1 MVRSMIQ
8 DSTFGSAVLLS
19 YGFLLFM
26 LNVVIYRLIAL

>member
-8 DSTFGSAVLLS
+8 DSFFGSAVLLS

-26 LNVVIYRLIAL
+26 FNVVIYRLIAL